1 LFTIC
6 LCFSRNPTALLD
18 LVLINKKGLVEY
30 MKVGAA
36 SWSDHEMVEFR
47 ILCGGSKAISRIKT
61 LDFRRVKFGL
71 FRDLLRGI
79 LWVKALE
86 GRGSPRQLVAV

>member
-1 LFTIC
+1 
-6 LCFSRNPTALLD
+6 
-18 LVLINKKGLVEY
+18 
-30 MKVGAA
+30 
-36 SWSDHEMVEFR
+36 MVEFR
-47 ILCGGSKAISRIKT
+47 ILCGGSKAISRIKI